1 MNADKEAAYQTLYTV
16 INELNLS
23 MAPFTP
29 FLAEAL
35 HQEMKVFSSEQP
47 ESVHLCSYP
56 VADEK
61 LIQPE
66 LEQAVTRMQNIIL
79 LGRQKRNN
87 EKIRTKYP
95 LSSLTVIHKDTEMLE
110 EIARL
115 EDYIETE
122 LNVKKVEYSTD
133 ESQFINLFAKPNSPV
148 LGKRLGKQFKA
159 YKSAIESLTS
169 EAIEALQDSGSI
181 ALDGETFSVDDI
193 LIFRE
198 AMEGTNAVSNR
209 FISIDMDCTLNEQ
222 LLSEGLAREVV
233 NRIQK
238 SRREEGFNVVDRIQL
253 TIHASEALLKAI
265 QDNREYVMS
274 ETLTTDLIESDVAQ
288 SLSFE
293 IDEHRLSLS
302 IGKAV

>member
-1 MNADKEAAYQTLYTV
+1 M
-16 INELNLS
+16 
-23 MAPFTP
+23 
-29 FLAEAL
+29 
-35 HQEMKVFSSEQP
+35 
-47 ESVHLCSYP
+47 
-56 VADEK
+56 
-61 LIQPE
+61 
-66 LEQAVTRMQNIIL
+66 
-79 LGRQKRNN
+79 
-87 EKIRTKYP
+87 
-95 LSSLTVIHKDTEMLE
+95 
-110 EIARL
+110 
-115 EDYIETE
+115 
-122 LNVKKVEYSTD
+122 
-133 ESQFINLFAKPNSPV
+133 
-148 LGKRLGKQFKA
+148 
-159 YKSAIESLTS
+159 
-169 EAIEALQDSGSI
+169 QDSGSI

-274 ETLTTDLIESDVAQ
+274 ETLTTDLIESDTAQ

-302 IGKAV
+302 ISKAV

>member
-1 MNADKEAAYQTLYTV
+1 
-16 INELNLS
+16 
-23 MAPFTP
+23 
-29 FLAEAL
+29 
-35 HQEMKVFSSEQP
+35 
-47 ESVHLCSYP
+47 
-56 VADEK
+56 
-61 LIQPE
+61 
-66 LEQAVTRMQNIIL
+66 
-79 LGRQKRNN
+79 
-87 EKIRTKYP
+87 
-95 LSSLTVIHKDTEMLE
+95 
-110 EIARL
+110 
-115 EDYIETE
+115 
-122 LNVKKVEYSTD
+122 
-133 ESQFINLFAKPNSPV
+133 
-148 LGKRLGKQFKA
+148 
-159 YKSAIESLTS
+159 
-169 EAIEALQDSGSI
+169 
-181 ALDGETFSVDDI
+181 LDGETFSVDDI

-302 IGKAV
+302 ISKAV

>member
-1 MNADKEAAYQTLYTV
+1 
-16 INELNLS
+16 
-23 MAPFTP
+23 
-29 FLAEAL
+29 
-35 HQEMKVFSSEQP
+35 
-47 ESVHLCSYP
+47 
-56 VADEK
+56 
-61 LIQPE
+61 
-66 LEQAVTRMQNIIL
+66 
-79 LGRQKRNN
+79 
-87 EKIRTKYP
+87 
-95 LSSLTVIHKDTEMLE
+95 MLE

-274 ETLTTDLIESDVAQ
+274 ETLTTDLIESDTAQ

-302 IGKAV
+302 ISKAV

>member
-1 MNADKEAAYQTLYTV
+1 
-16 INELNLS
+16 
-23 MAPFTP
+23 
-29 FLAEAL
+29 
-35 HQEMKVFSSEQP
+35 
-47 ESVHLCSYP
+47 
-56 VADEK
+56 
-61 LIQPE
+61 
-66 LEQAVTRMQNIIL
+66 
-79 LGRQKRNN
+79 
-87 EKIRTKYP
+87 
-95 LSSLTVIHKDTEMLE
+95 MLE

-169 EAIEALQDSGSI
+169 QAIEKLQDSGSLE
-181 ALDGETFSVDDI
+181 LDGETFSADDI

-253 TIHASEALLKAI
+253 TVHASDALLKAI
-265 QDNREYVMS
+265 QDNREYVMG
-274 ETLTTDLIESDVAQ
+274 ETLTTELIESDEAQ
-288 SLSFE
+288 PLSFE

-302 IGKAV
+302 IGKVG